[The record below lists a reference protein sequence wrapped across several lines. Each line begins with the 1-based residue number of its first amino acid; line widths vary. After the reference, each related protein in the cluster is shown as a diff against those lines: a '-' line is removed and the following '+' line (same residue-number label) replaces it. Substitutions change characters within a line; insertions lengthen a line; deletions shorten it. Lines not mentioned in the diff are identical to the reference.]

1 MAKGND
7 KTGKGAGADD
17 PLAQLAAGEEDIP
30 SLDDLMAMGA
40 GFDLAEE
47 GQAEGDGGLG
57 SFLGG
62 GKAAQPA
69 PKRGL
74 DAFLDTEPAATEPV
88 DLDASGISDS
98 DLDALLADA
107 DATFDTPAA
116 SVGDEG
122 DGEPISEAA
131 FDALL
136 GGDAEFGAPVAAA
149 PEFAHAMFG
158 TESDE
163 PLVDMPAFDEDM
175 GDSMLAA
182 ARFDP
187 FDASSAP
194 ASPEKRSRKFFF
206 DLSFD
211 RVEAPPMPEPE
222 PEPVVFEEPE
232 PEPEPVWEPPPPP
245 PPPMFSEEELAA
257 ARAAAYADGEAA
269 GRHATMQSLE
279 HRLVR
284 AAEAIAASL
293 PQVLQDRERAAEAF
307 SHEAARI
314 AHALVRRLLPDLTQ
328 RYGLGEI
335 EAVVRESLAKAIDR
349 PQILVR
355 VNAELIDQLKPRLDA
370 IAADLGYQGRLVP
383 LGDAGLGDGDV
394 RCDWGEGGAER
405 LTHRAWEELSAVLAR
420 VVGTLE
426 TAAPAAPTVLGPGRS
441 TAA

>member
-1 MAKGND
+1 MAKGSD
-7 KTGKGAGADD
+7 KTGKGVGADD
-17 PLAQLAAGEEDIP
+17 PLAQLAAGDDDIP

-40 GFDLAEE
+40 GFDLADEPD
-47 GQAEGDGGLG
+47 APSDGGLG

-62 GKAAQPA
+62 NKAAAPA

-74 DAFLDTEPAATEPV
+74 DAFLEAEPAEPV
-88 DLDASGISDS
+88 SMELDASGISDS

-107 DATFDTPAA
+107 DSTFDTPAA
-116 SVGDEG
+116 SFGD
-122 DGEPISEAA
+122 DSAGEPISEAA

-149 PEFAHAMFG
+149 PEFADAMFG
-158 TESDE
+158 AASDE
-163 PLVDMPAFDEDM
+163 PLVDMPAFDEDL
-175 GDSMLAA
+175 GESLLATAGFDPFEEPRAAPAAA
-182 ARFDP
+182 AR
-187 FDASSAP
+187 
-194 ASPEKRSRKFFF
+194 SRRFRF

-222 PEPVVFEEPE
+222 PEPVFYDEPD

-257 ARAAAYADGEAA
+257 ARSAAYADGDAA
-269 GRHATMQSLE
+269 GRHATLQSLE
-279 HRLVR
+279 HRIAR
-284 AAEAIAASL
+284 ASEAIAASL

-314 AHALVRRLLPDLTQ
+314 AHALVRRMLPDLTQ

-335 EAVVRESLAKAIDR
+335 ETVVRESLAKAIDR

-355 VNAELIDQLKPRLDA
+355 VNAELIDALKPRLDA
-370 IAADLGYQGRLVP
+370 IALELGYQGRLIP
-383 LGDAGLGDGDV
+383 LGDASLGDGDV

-405 LTHRAWEELSAVLAR
+405 LTHRAWDELSAVLTR

-441 TAA
+441 SAA